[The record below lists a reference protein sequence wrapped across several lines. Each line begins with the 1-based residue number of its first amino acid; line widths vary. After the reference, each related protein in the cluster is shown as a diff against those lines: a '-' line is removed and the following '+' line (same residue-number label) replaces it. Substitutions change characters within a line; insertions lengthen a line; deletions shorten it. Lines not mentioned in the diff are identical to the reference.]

1 MSIKKINKNVFEEI
15 TVDSVRDFVNKYLLQ
30 LMYLV
35 AIILLFSLIII
46 FVINNKENHKQKD
59 ITNFYQATTYIAEGK
74 NDEALELLQNIYSSS
89 SNNEIK
95 TISGIKLA
103 TLQAKNKNY
112 NEAVKIYLEIYNLKN
127 IDEFLKNLSGLS
139 ALNILISQNNQDTYT
154 QIEDLITKMS
164 NPSNPLL
171 YLVQE
176 QNAWFELQKGNNEQG
191 LEILYNLLK
200 QDIDSN
206 TKDRVNS
213 VIKAY
218 EDENL

>member
-1 MSIKKINKNVFEEI
+1 
-15 TVDSVRDFVNKYLLQ
+15 
-30 LMYLV
+30 
-35 AIILLFSLIII
+35 
-46 FVINNKENHKQKD
+46 
-59 ITNFYQATTYIAEGK
+59 
-74 NDEALELLQNIYSSS
+74 
-89 SNNEIK
+89 
-95 TISGIKLA
+95 
-103 TLQAKNKNY
+103 
-112 NEAVKIYLEIYNLKN
+112 
-127 IDEFLKNLSGLS
+127 
-139 ALNILISQNNQDTYT
+139 
-154 QIEDLITKMS
+154 MS